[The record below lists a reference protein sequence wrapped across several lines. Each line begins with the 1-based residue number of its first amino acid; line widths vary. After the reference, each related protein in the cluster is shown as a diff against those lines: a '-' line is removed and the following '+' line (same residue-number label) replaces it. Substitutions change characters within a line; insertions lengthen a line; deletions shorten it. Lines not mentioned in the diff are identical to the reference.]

1 MAKRYCVNFEFNCS
15 GGSVIVEA
23 ESKADAERF
32 VRKNMNFNLGE
43 LENNESLCDTEKS
56 YVHATLLDKEG

>member
-1 MAKRYCVNFEFNCS
+1 MANRYCVNFEFNVF

-23 ESKADAERF
+23 ESKTDAEKI

-43 LENNESLCDTEKS
+43 LEDNESLCCNTEKS
-56 YVHATLLDKEG
+56 YVHATLLK